1 MMNKIEVFDGIEL
14 LVDLPELNL
23 NLGGRGEIVYA
34 HPEGTY
40 EVKFS
45 DRQGETIGLC
55 TLSSDQ
61 FALVWRE
68 ETEHSLSLK
77 EELTATLDRLSEE
90 HQQQVLE
97 FARSLCQE

>member
-1 MMNKIEVFDGIEL
+1 MYKVEVFEGIEL

-23 NLGGRGEIVYA
+23 NAGAKGEIVDV
-34 HPEGTY
+34 HPDGTC

-55 TLSSDQ
+55 TLSSEQ

-68 ETEHSLSLK
+68 EAEYSL
-77 EELTATLDRLSEE
+77 
-90 HQQQVLE
+90 
-97 FARSLCQE
+97 

>member
-1 MMNKIEVFDGIEL
+1 MYKIEVFDGIEL

-23 NLGGRGEIVYA
+23 NAGARGEIVNA
-34 HPEGTY
+34 HRDGTC

-45 DRQGETIGLC
+45 DRQGKPIGLC
-55 TLSSDQ
+55 TLSSEQ

-68 ETEHSLSLK
+68 ETEHSLSLR
-77 EELTATLDRLSEE
+77 EELTATFDRLSEE

>member
-14 LVDLPELNL
+14 LVALPELNL
-23 NLGGRGEIVYA
+23 KAGARAEIV
-34 HPEGTY
+34 EINQDGTC

-68 ETEHSLSLK
+68 EAEYSL
-77 EELTATLDRLSEE
+77 
-90 HQQQVLE
+90 
-97 FARSLCQE
+97 

>member
-1 MMNKIEVFDGIEL
+1 MMYKTEVFDGIEL
-14 LVDLPELNL
+14 LVDLPELKL
-23 NLGGRGEIVYA
+23 NLGARGEIVYA

-55 TLSSDQ
+55 TLSSEQ

-68 ETEHSLSLK
+68 EAEYSL
-77 EELTATLDRLSEE
+77 
-90 HQQQVLE
+90 
-97 FARSLCQE
+97 